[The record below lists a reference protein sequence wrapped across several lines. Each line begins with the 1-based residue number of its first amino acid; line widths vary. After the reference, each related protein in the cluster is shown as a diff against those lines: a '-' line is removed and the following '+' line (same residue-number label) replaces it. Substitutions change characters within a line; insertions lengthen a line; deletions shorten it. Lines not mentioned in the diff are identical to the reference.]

1 MPLGDLA
8 GVRFGDTVEALGRPL
23 PVTRRRGAFSVG
35 SSTVWVDPSTTGL
48 PCRTPRRWASNR
60 RLPTRCGGNWS
71 IANWPSASRPST
83 PWSPAAGASGSG
95 IFAGSG
101 VGKSSLL
108 SMVARGTDAAVSVV
122 ALVGERGREVNEFI
136 QRDLGPRVWPVR
148 W

>member
-1 MPLGDLA
+1 MAIESSPPHPLRRELVDRQL
-8 GVRFGDTVEALGRPL
+8 ALGVKAIDTLVPCG
-23 PVTRRRGAFSVG
+23 RGQ
-35 SSTVWVDPSTTGL
+35 
-48 PCRTPRRWASNR
+48 
-60 RLPTRCGGNWS
+60 RL
-71 IANWPSASRPST
+71 
-83 PWSPAAGASGSG
+83 G